1 MQAVVWHN
9 TRLRD
14 IRFETLIE
22 AVPLAR
28 LTLRNVLL
36 TIATLGLYWPFA
48 AVALARYR
56 VECMCIGSDRPLS
69 DLAQTTHAP
78 PGAAAGDAAVDAFG
92 LDIGL

>member
-1 MQAVVWHN
+1 MQAAVWHN

-14 IRFETLIE
+14 IRFRTLIE
-22 AVPLAR
+22 AIPLAR

-36 TIATLGLYWPFA
+36 TIATAGLYWPFA

-56 VECMCIGSDRPLS
+56 VECMRVDSESGLGA
-69 DLAQTTHAP
+69 LAQATHAA